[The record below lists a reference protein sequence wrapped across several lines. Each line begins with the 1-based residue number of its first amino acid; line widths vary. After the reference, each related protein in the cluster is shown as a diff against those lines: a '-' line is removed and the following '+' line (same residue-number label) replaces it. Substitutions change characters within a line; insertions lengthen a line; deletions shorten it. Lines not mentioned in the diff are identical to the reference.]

1 MNYCFRV
8 SEQIF
13 CSSST
18 KNGPKMPK
26 AGQHLWKSG
35 INTALPSRQVTLL
48 NKSIKACI
56 DLRKTCF
63 KAKRYTWSYVA
74 DFQKSPLYSVSL
86 KVCSVLIPP
95 IFLTKFECFDWNGMK
110 YFKMLIFS
118 IFHKRSYQNGKLQ
131 NAIIFERNEFWP
143 SVKSLCFPA
152 WRSLK

>member
-1 MNYCFRV
+1 MD
-8 SEQIF
+8 
-13 CSSST
+13 
-18 KNGPKMPK
+18 PKCLK
-26 AGQHLWKSG
+26 QGNICAKVAY
-35 INTALPSRQVTLL
+35 NTVLPSRQVTLL

-74 DFQKSPLYSVSL
+74 DFQKSPLYFVSL
-86 KVCSVLIPP
+86 KVCSVLIPA

-118 IFHKRSYQNGKLQ
+118 IFYKRSYQNRKLQ

-143 SVKSLCFPA
+143 SLKSLCFPA